1 MLVIRDNVFPDGNI
15 GNLNNNKNNNNMET
29 QELTLVR
36 KLEVMYTLTKQVNL
50 KYDEH
55 AILQQYFEELKK
67 ELSKEDVYN
76 S

>member
-1 MLVIRDNVFPDGNI
+1 MLAIRDNVFPDGNI
-15 GNLNNNKNNNNMET
+15 GNLNNNNNMET
-29 QELTLVR
+29 QELTLAQ

-67 ELSKEDVYN
+67 ELSKEDVNN

>member
-1 MLVIRDNVFPDGNI
+1 MLSIRDNVFPDGNI

-29 QELTLVR
+29 QELTLAQ

-67 ELSKEDVYN
+67 ELSKENVDN